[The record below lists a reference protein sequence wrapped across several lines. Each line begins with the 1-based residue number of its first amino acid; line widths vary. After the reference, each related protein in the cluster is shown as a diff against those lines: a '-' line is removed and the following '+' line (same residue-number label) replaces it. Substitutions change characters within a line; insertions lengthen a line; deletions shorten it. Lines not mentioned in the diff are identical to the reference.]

1 MLSLLEVRNL
11 GVVEAA
17 SLELPGGLVAL
28 TGETGAG
35 KTLIVGAI
43 GLLLGERARSDL
55 VGASDER
62 ARVRAIV
69 DVDGH
74 EAVVEREVTREGRSR
89 ARIDGELVAVGEL
102 ASFVARA
109 VQVVGQHQ
117 AVFVTQPDQQRAILD
132 RIGGI
137 DDRAWHRARE
147 RLADATA
154 ALRRAR
160 DDHDH
165 AERERERLGFE
176 LAELESAELAN
187 PEEDNE
193 LTELVDRL
201 GDADALRAELFSLHR
216 DLVGTNSITDRLGQS
231 ARAVQR
237 AFPALAERLESLLAE
252 ATDVAE
258 EVRDQFERLESD
270 PAALEAAQARL
281 AQLSHLKR
289 RYGPTLEAVI
299 EAREERRRAL
309 ALIEGSEALMEELE
323 AERLEAE
330 RHLEQAASAL
340 RAERD
345 AAAEVLRRHVT
356 EALGALG
363 LERARFEIRLEG
375 AEGVPAFWFAAS
387 PDLEPTPLGRGAS
400 GGELSRIVLAMAELL
415 GEGRESI
422 VLDEIDTGLGGR
434 AALGVAA
441 RLQRLATRRQVIV
454 VTHTAS
460 IAAAATTHF
469 VVHKELVDDRTR
481 TRVEPVRD
489 DARVREIARLLSGH
503 PDADVALEH
512 ARALLQS
519 ASSES
524 GPSAPAD
531 GGVML

>member
-17 SLELPGGLVAL
+17 SLELPRGLVAL

-43 GLLLGERARSDL
+43 GLLLGERARGDL
-55 VGASDER
+55 VGVNDER
-62 ARVRAIV
+62 ARVRAVV
-69 DVDGH
+69 DVDGR
-74 EAVVEREVTREGRSR
+74 EAVVEREVTQEGRSR

-132 RIGGI
+132 RIGAI
-137 DDRAWHRARE
+137 DDRAWQRARE

-154 ALRRAR
+154 ALQRAR
-160 DDHDH
+160 EAHEF
-165 AERERERLGFE
+165 ALRERERLGFE
-176 LAELESAELAN
+176 LAELEGADLEN
-187 PEEDNE
+187 PTEDS
-193 LTELVDRL
+193 ELVELIDRL

-216 DLVGTNSITDRLGQS
+216 DLVGTNSVTDRLGQS
-231 ARAVQR
+231 ARAIQR
-237 AFPALAERLESLLAE
+237 AFPALAARLESLLAE

-258 EVRDQFERLESD
+258 EVRERFEHLDAD

-289 RYGPTLEAVI
+289 RYGPSLEAVI
-299 EAREERRRAL
+299 EARDDRRRAL
-309 ALIEGSEALMEELE
+309 ARIEGGEAELARLE
-323 AERLEAE
+323 GERLEAE
-330 RHLEQAASAL
+330 RQLDQAAREL
-340 RAERD
+340 RGARE
-345 AAAEVLRRHVT
+345 AAAAVLQRHVA

-363 LERARFEIRLEG
+363 LEQARFEVRLEG
-375 AEGVPAFWFAAS
+375 AEGVPAFWFSAS
-387 PDLEPTPLGRGAS
+387 PDLEATLLGRGVS

-415 GEGRESI
+415 GEGQESI

-441 RLQRLATRRQVIV
+441 RLQRLATRRQVLI

-469 VVHKELVDDRTR
+469 VVQKALVGARTK
-481 TRVEPVRD
+481 TRVEEVRD
-489 DARVREIARLLSGH
+489 DERVREIARLLSGH
-503 PDADVALEH
+503 PDVDVALEH
-512 ARALLQS
+512 ARALLQP
-519 ASSES
+519 ARGES
-524 GPSAPAD
+524 GSPAPTGGD
-531 GGVML
+531 GIL